1 MPFVDNMEIT
11 HRPGKSIPH
20 VDCLSR
26 NVSSGTSQPHSA
38 GGTVPRPLASQV
50 VEIEDQKVKIGDKE
64 EDGKG

>member
-1 MPFVDNMEIT
+1 MPFVDNMEIA

-26 NVSSGTSQPHSA
+26 NVSSGTSQPDSM
-38 GGTVPRPLASQV
+38 GGTVPGPLASQV
-50 VEIEDQKVKIGDKE
+50 VEIEDRKVKIGGRE